1 MKEFYNNQYEN
12 ILKYYEQ
19 KIRVIYKEK
28 FNLELKKRI
37 LEESNYNLLRKEKK
51 FDLIRDRTGIIIK
64 NGKIIDNNRKENEII
79 ILKRNS
85 ILKDTIEKQKLNF

>member
-51 FDLIRDRTGIIIK
+51 FDLIRARTGIIIK
-64 NGKIIDNNRKENEII
+64 NGKIIDNNRK
-79 ILKRNS
+79 KM
-85 ILKDTIEKQKLNF
+85 KLLY